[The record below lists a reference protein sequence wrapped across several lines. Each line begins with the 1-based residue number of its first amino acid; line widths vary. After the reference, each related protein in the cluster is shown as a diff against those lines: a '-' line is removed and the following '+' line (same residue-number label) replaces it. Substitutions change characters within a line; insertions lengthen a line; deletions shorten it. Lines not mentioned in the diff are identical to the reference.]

1 MILSTVAKDAMLQGL
16 AEVLNVGNNAKLVVY
31 IGASI
36 AADLTMPNPIEASI
50 TNGVLT
56 FNLPERQLAL
66 ESGVPTTAKLFD
78 SAGSDIATF
87 IMGTEIL
94 LDRDKIYQG
103 GYVSI
108 NGLTI
113 KI

>member
-1 MILSTVAKDAMLQGL
+1 MMLSTSAKDAMLQGL
-16 AEVLNVGNNAKLVVY
+16 ANELNVGDNAKLVVY

-36 AADLTMPNPIEASI
+36 AVELTMPNPIEASI
-50 TNGVLT
+50 NNGVLT

-103 GYVSI
+103 GYVSLTS
-108 NGLTI
+108 LTI